1 VQLFSA
7 YNFFWVNFFAFSS
20 TDSNSASN
28 FAFYDTHKEFLPKHF
43 LLLLA
48 LRAYFK
54 AKHG

>member
-1 VQLFSA
+1 
-7 YNFFWVNFFAFSS
+7 VNFFAFSS